1 MFRPEDGRALHAI
14 DVAVRLHFQPPK
26 DYARYA
32 EAGLD
37 LLAEAREW
45 VAEEVVDTISGDDV
59 AFLAA
64 MAADARLDRR
74 KAS

>member
-1 MFRPEDGRALHAI
+1 
-14 DVAVRLHFQPPK
+14 VSVRLHFQPPS

-37 LLAEAREW
+37 LLAEVKGW
-45 VAEEVVDTISGDDV
+45 LAEELVDTVSGDDV
-59 AFLAA
+59 AFLAG
-64 MAADARLDRR
+64 MVGETSVAAR